1 MDGLPEALELP
12 FLQLIPSTWHLRQHQ
27 SGRVELHPTGRGR
40 DFFANA
46 GKRNESQSRQFRLFS
61 NIRSYLRVGF
71 LSLCHQQSLFC
82 RISMDFQGLRSGFC
96 FSCSSR
102 FMLYRSHEHCFVRGQ
117 LLLVILPPEPRRILC
132 IWLAVLM
139 HCQQLFTYWL

>member
-1 MDGLPEALELP
+1 MVYQRPWSFHFCSSSHPRGTFGSTNLDVLNY
-12 FLQLIPSTWHLRQHQ
+12 IPLV
-27 SGRVELHPTGRGR
+27 GG
-40 DFFANA
+40 DNFF
-46 GKRNESQSRQFRLFS
+46 ESQSRQFRLFS
-61 NIRSYLRVGF
+61 NMRSYLRVGF

-102 FMLYRSHEHCFVRGQ
+102 FMLYRCHEHCFVRGQ
-117 LLLVILPPEPRRILC
+117 LLLVILSPEPRRILC